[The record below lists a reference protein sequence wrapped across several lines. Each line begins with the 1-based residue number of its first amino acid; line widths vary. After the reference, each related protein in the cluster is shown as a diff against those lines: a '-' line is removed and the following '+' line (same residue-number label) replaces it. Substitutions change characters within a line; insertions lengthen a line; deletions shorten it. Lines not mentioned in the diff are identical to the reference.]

1 VQLKQR
7 IVLDRKLQDLSAKVT
22 KNPADQQAKQQ
33 LTAAADE
40 AASQSIASPVMLAN
54 LAASK
59 AAIGRTAEAAAIN
72 QKALAINPN
81 LPAARQLQQKIGN
94 GR

>member
-1 VQLKQR
+1 
-7 IVLDRKLQDLSAKVT
+7 
-22 KNPADQQAKQQ
+22 
-33 LTAAADE
+33 
-40 AASQSIASPVMLAN
+40 MLAN
-54 LAASK
+54 LAAGK